1 MDDRE
6 EHDLD
11 VVRSRLIQRY
21 PDLDSAVL
29 ENLIVALLG
38 RFDGCRVRD
47 FVPLLVERAA
57 TRTLDTNYSRA
68 PARPAPMPPA
78 DVPTTAHIEAVVPAA
93 SSIRGVRQVLVRRS
107 PRLS

>member
-6 EHDLD
+6 EHDID
-11 VVRSRLIQRY
+11 VVRIRLIQRY
-21 PDLDSAVL
+21 PDLDSEVL
-29 ENLIVALLG
+29 ENLIVAVLG

-57 TRTLDTNYSRA
+57 TRTLDATYSRA
-68 PARPAPMPPA
+68 PAHPAPLRTPDA
-78 DVPTTAHIEAVVPAA
+78 PTTALIEPVVPAA
-93 SSIRGVRQVLVRRS
+93 SSIGGVRRVVARRS

>member
-6 EHDLD
+6 AHDIE

-21 PDLDSAVL
+21 PDLESDVL
-29 ENLIVALLG
+29 ENLIVAVLG

-57 TRTLDTNYSRA
+57 TRTLDATYSRA
-68 PARPAPMPPA
+68 PAPPVPIA
-78 DVPTTAHIEAVVPAA
+78 TDVPTTAPIEPVVPAA
-93 SSIRGVRQVLVRRS
+93 SIGGVRRVFARRS
-107 PRLS
+107 PRLL

>member
-6 EHDLD
+6 EHDID

-21 PDLDSAVL
+21 PELDSEVL
-29 ENLIVALLG
+29 ENLIVAVLG
-38 RFDGCRVRD
+38 RFAGCRVRD

-57 TRTLDTNYSRA
+57 TRTLDATYRRA
-68 PARPAPMPPA
+68 PAYPVPMPTA
-78 DVPTTAHIEAVVPAA
+78 DVPPTARIEPAVPAT
-93 SSIRGVRQVLVRRS
+93 SSIRGVRHAFARRS